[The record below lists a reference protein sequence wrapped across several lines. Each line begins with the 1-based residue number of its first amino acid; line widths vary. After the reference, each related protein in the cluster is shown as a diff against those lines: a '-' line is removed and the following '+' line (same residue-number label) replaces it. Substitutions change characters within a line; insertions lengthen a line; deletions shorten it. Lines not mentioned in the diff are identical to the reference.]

1 MSPHPGYAVID
12 LETTGFGG
20 SDRIIEVGVVL
31 LDAQLN
37 QQSTWETLVQ
47 PHHDVSNS
55 HVHKL
60 TATHLKNAPHWEEVA
75 PQLARVLAGRIGVAH
90 NASFEKRFLSKEFRR
105 VAIPTNVGEAHWVD
119 TKDLAVAHLGC
130 ASLKD
135 ALAAAGIT
143 NTLPHAALPDAEAT
157 AELLR
162 SFRVQPVG
170 EPLLFDAPTPS
181 PFTPLTRNDVAESD
195 SVADE
200 GWLARLAQSLP
211 AGAGRGTDSY
221 REQLRAALADR
232 RLTAEEID
240 SLATT
245 AQESGLTGEDIVEIH
260 EDFIR
265 QIAVEAWLDGVVT
278 DREEA
283 ELSTL
288 AGQLDVDPMLVHDLL
303 AAPQAGAAET
313 WIALRPRDR
322 VTFTGAMDLPRETW
336 EARALTHGLE
346 VGGVSKKTVVVVAAN
361 PDSMSGKARKAR
373 DMGIP
378 IVSEKHFAAL
388 LATMEVHPSP
398 APPAEPVPPAA
409 AHFTWVS
416 TVMPGANESDL
427 AHNEIAAL
435 WISNFPAERL
445 LGMSEALAE
454 DTAIDLAG
462 SSAARA
468 GTDWAQR
475 YSPMLYATVE
485 DLRDIPGV
493 GAKRLERMVEA
504 VVLAAIDA
512 EPEPEA
518 APDQKLFSDTDL
530 AEDIYADDPLAF
542 ADPYSGETSETEQE
556 LDILAGW
563 LALTDVTLPH
573 GVRGLAPG
581 VEKRM
586 AGDVLEGLFA
596 RCVDELMAACAD
608 DTRKMTIV
616 SRRYMGDATLE
627 DLGTLFDVSR
637 ERIRQLESQIKRDF
651 DAPSTLS
658 TDVAEALA
666 EKFLPLSK
674 FAEVNAEIP
683 ALTRIAEPFAGTYKH
698 YFRMWGLWETDETWI
713 AAPGFAESVDA
724 ALATHADSHNVAR
737 IADVAA
743 DLGADPRLLA
753 EWMAGRSGLLLLPDA
768 THVVLATSH
777 ADRAA
782 GVLSLSGEPMT
793 AADIVTATGLDINE
807 RSLSNAL
814 AADDRIVRV
823 APTLFALQDWGMEEY
838 SSITDWIAAR
848 VAASPT
854 GSVPLTDLLAEA
866 PSIGVSENSVRAY
879 ASGAAFLLEDGQVSL
894 PTEQGELIDADPQDY
909 RDLYWHDDA
918 WHMLLTVTHDHLRGS
933 GFAVPRGVAGIY
945 RVPVGGEVAV
955 PSRLGDQFVRVN
967 DLKHSST
974 STIRR
979 FLMEAEAS
987 EGDRVWLRFAPDGF
1001 NLTPAPARRFPV
1013 ADGAD
1018 GAAGTAAAPD
1028 LPRLLDQ
1035 MALDP
1040 DLASDPKAALTSINE
1055 ALGLDASAPRR
1066 RTVSVFRHRGQ
1077 DEEADLIRG
1086 L

>member
-1 MSPHPGYAVID
+1 MSPHPGFAVID

-31 LDAQLN
+31 LDAQL
-37 QQSTWETLVQ
+37 QQQDTWETLVQ
-47 PHHDVSNS
+47 PGRDVTNS

-60 TATHLKNAPHWEEVA
+60 TPAHLKNAPTWEEVA
-75 PQLARVLAGRIGVAH
+75 PELARVLAGRIGVAH
-90 NASFEKRFLSKEFRR
+90 NVSFEKRFLSKEFRR
-105 VAIPTNVGEAHWVD
+105 VGIATNAADAHWVD
-119 TKDLAVAHLGC
+119 TKDLVD
-130 ASLKD
+130 ASPANLQ
-135 ALAAAGIT
+135 
-143 NTLPHAALPDAEAT
+143 PHAALPDALAT
-157 AELLR
+157 AELVR
-162 SFRVQPVG
+162 GAKGIAG
-170 EPLLFDAPTPS
+170 EPLLFDAIPAPS
-181 PFTPLTRNDVAESD
+181 PVNLVTRNDVDTESD
-195 SVADE
+195 SIE
-200 GWLARLAQSLP
+200 EEQSWNTP
-211 AGAGRGTDSY
+211 N
-221 REQLRAALADR
+221 Q
-232 RLTAEEID
+232 
-240 SLATT
+240 
-245 AQESGLTGEDIVEIH
+245 
-260 EDFIR
+260 
-265 QIAVEAWLDGVVT
+265 
-278 DREEA
+278 
-283 ELSTL
+283 
-288 AGQLDVDPMLVHDLL
+288 M
-303 AAPQAGAAET
+303 
-313 WIALRPRDR
+313 
-322 VTFTGAMDLPRETW
+322 
-336 EARALTHGLE
+336 
-346 VGGVSKKTVVVVAAN
+346 
-361 PDSMSGKARKAR
+361 
-373 DMGIP
+373 
-378 IVSEKHFAAL
+378 
-388 LATMEVHPSP
+388 
-398 APPAEPVPPAA
+398 
-409 AHFTWVS
+409 
-416 TVMPGANESDL
+416 
-427 AHNEIAAL
+427 
-435 WISNFPAERL
+435 
-445 LGMSEALAE
+445 
-454 DTAIDLAG
+454 
-462 SSAARA
+462 
-468 GTDWAQR
+468 
-475 YSPMLYATVE
+475 
-485 DLRDIPGV
+485 
-493 GAKRLERMVEA
+493 
-504 VVLAAIDA
+504 
-512 EPEPEA
+512 
-518 APDQKLFSDTDL
+518 LFSDTDL

-894 PTEQGELIDADPQDY
+894 PTGQGELIDADPQDY
-909 RDLYWHDDA
+909 RDLYWHDGA